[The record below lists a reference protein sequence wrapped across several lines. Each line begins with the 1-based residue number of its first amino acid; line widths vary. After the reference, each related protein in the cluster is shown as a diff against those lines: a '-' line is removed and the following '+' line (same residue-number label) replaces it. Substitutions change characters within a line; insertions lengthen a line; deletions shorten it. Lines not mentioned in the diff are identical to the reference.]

1 MDTDSLPNQRLVQ
14 LLHQVSRH
22 DRDAFQQ
29 LYALTSSRLYA
40 IALHVVRRREAADD
54 VLQEAFF
61 NVWQHAGMYAATLST
76 PMTWLIS
83 IVRNKA
89 LDRLRRGKLESE
101 SAMALDDAPH
111 DVPEEAATHADS
123 HDLYVAAT
131 ERLELNRCMSLLEPS
146 QRQSLALAY
155 YNGMS
160 HAELAEHLQ
169 VPLGTA
175 KA

>member
-89 LDRLRRGKLESE
+89 LDMLRRGRDDVH
-101 SAMALDDAPH
+101 ALAAPH
-111 DVPEEAATHADS
+111 AHDAAAQAGTDPDAEPHALFEAA
-123 HDLYVAAT
+123 L
-131 ERLELNRCMSLLEPS
+131 EKLRLDRCMDDLEAP
-146 QRQSLALAY
+146 QRQSLALVY
-155 YNGMS
+155 YTGLS
-160 HAELAEHLQ
+160 HGEQRAQ
-169 VPLGTA
+169 G